1 MGFLRSSLRRYALTA
16 GVTLS
21 VMSVTLAGPAAAQV
35 LPTTT
40 TTADPATTTSTTVA
54 TTAPTSSTLPA
65 TTTTSTPSTTSA
77 GGPPATG
84 VPKIPTAGPPTTPP
98 PPGQTVPPPA
108 PIDLTPAVD
117 GVNADLAQ
125 LAAISS
131 FAQVQ
136 AGVGI
141 AQQQLVAAQGVLTAA
156 QADAAV
162 VERRRQAA
170 VDRLAT
176 ARAGMAH
183 LALAAYT
190 GEAYAM
196 PGSPQA
202 LSPTGTV
209 STIGGRS
216 ADAAAEADVL
226 LGVVVE
232 ETKQAVTVGRAG
244 LAAADAD
251 SARAAAAVAA
261 AQGGVGAATNGVT
274 SAQHAL
280 AVATKAATVAG
291 AAAQQASATPPGTP
305 PTTARSSGRTT
316 TTKLAVAAV
325 ADPGPSVLGP
335 SIVTGP
341 ELAAWFATTGHT
353 ANTTV
358 PIAQLAAD
366 YLAAG
371 GQTGVRADLAFTQS
385 IIETGYFSFPAGGQ
399 LGGADNNFA
408 GIGACDSCSHGWT
421 FPDALTGVTAQM
433 ELLEAYASPTKV
445 PTPLIGPVGVG
456 GCCSTWTALA
466 GTWASNK
473 SYGLEILSLYKRI
486 LDWVIPQRLLATGL
500 AAPGSVVPAPPGT
513 EASGPAGPAPAGATP
528 AGGTPG
534 GAAPAGAAPA
544 GAAPAGVQAGGAAPV
559 GSPAGGAVPAGA
571 PATTTAPRG

>member
-1 MGFLRSSLRRYALTA
+1 MGFLRSSARRCALTA

-21 VMSVTLAGPAAAQV
+21 ALSVTIAGPAAAQV

-40 TTADPATTTSTTVA
+40 TTADPGSTTTSTTA
-54 TTAPTSSTLPA
+54 PPTAPTSSTLP
-65 TTTTSTPSTTSA
+65 TTTATSTTAATVPGA
-77 GGPPATG
+77 PPATG

-98 PPGQTVPPPA
+98 PPGQTIPPPA

-125 LAAISS
+125 LAAISN

-136 AGVGI
+136 AGVGV
-141 AQQQLVAAQGVLTAA
+141 AQQQLVAANGVLAAA
-156 QADAAV
+156 QADATV
-162 VERRRQAA
+162 VDRRRQAA
-170 VDRLAT
+170 VDRLAA

-261 AQGGVGAATNGVT
+261 AQGGVGAATNGVAA
-274 SAQHAL
+274 AQQAL
-280 AVATKAATVAG
+280 VVATKAATVAG

-305 PTTARSSGRTT
+305 PTTARPSGHAT
-316 TTKLAVAAV
+316 TTKPAGARGASVAAVAAT

-335 SIVTGP
+335 STVTAP

-353 ANTTV
+353 ADATV

-366 YLAAG
+366 YLSAG
-371 GQTGVRADLAFTQS
+371 TQTGVRADLAFTQS

-456 GCCSTWTALA
+456 GCCTTWTALA

-513 EASGPAGPAPAGATP
+513 EASGPAGPAPAGAAP
-528 AGGTPG
+528 AGAAPG
-534 GAAPAGAAPA
+534 GAAPAGAA
-544 GAAPAGVQAGGAAPV
+544 AGVGAG
-559 GSPAGGAVPAGA
+559 VPG
-571 PATTTAPRG
+571 TTVAPRG